1 MVHHFWAGLHCVS
14 IFIKELSTYQ
24 YIYEIFCRH
33 CMAFQFHPSRLCPS
47 SSRPLIRWMSVWR
60 CVDSSSPTPT
70 VWPAPPPPPAVPWSG
85 GPSKLGGD
93 LLWPRHFPSTRWK
106 CFRYWSYMMICLSVE
121 CREFYLI
128 LCAVYL
134 DVYGCIENNPGYKL
148 CSPPIRFRYPYVFA
162 SPHI

>member
-14 IFIKELSTYQ
+14 ISIKELSTYQ
-24 YIYEIFCRH
+24 FMYEIFFRH

-47 SSRPLIRWMSVWR
+47 SSPPLIRWMSVWR

-106 CFRYWSYMMICLSVE
+106 CFRYWSYMMICCL
-121 CREFYLI
+121 FLI
-128 LCAVYL
+128 SWVQRILPYFVCGIPWCLWVYRKQPR
-134 DVYGCIENNPGYKL
+134 I
-148 CSPPIRFRYPYVFA
+148 
-162 SPHI
+162 